1 MNDPRPLMAASFLL
15 IGGALFTLSRRAHAD
30 VLQELPPPD
39 QEGDAPPVGIVDY
52 IGAALD
58 SVAIDAQATFS
69 DLGEIVN
76 PTPNAETNLAAF
88 LLAIRM
94 AEGTSGPNGYRTLF
108 GGGLF
113 DSFADH
119 PRRRI
124 TASMK
129 GKTITSTA
137 AGAYQAL
144 AGTWDDFVRSQGPH
158 DFSPASQDQFAVW
171 AIRRRGALADVRAG
185 RFDVA
190 ANKVRQEWASF
201 PGAGYGQPEKSLVA
215 IRNAYQ
221 AAGGTLA

>member
-1 MNDPRPLMAASFLL
+1 MAASFLL
-15 IGGALFTLSRRAHAD
+15 VGGAVYMLSRRAHAEQLAQD
-30 VLQELPPPD
+30 VPGIEPTS
-39 QEGDAPPVGIVDY
+39 DAPPVGILDF
-52 IGAALD
+52 IGTALD
-58 SVAIDAQATFS
+58 SVTIDAQATFS

-76 PTPNAETNLAAF
+76 PTPNAEQNLAAF
-88 LLAIRM
+88 LMAIRM
-94 AEGTSGPNGYRTLF
+94 AEGTNGPNGYRTLF

-113 DSFADH
+113 ESFADH
-119 PRRRI
+119 PRRVI
-124 TASMK
+124 TATLK
-129 GKTITSTA
+129 GKVLKSSA

-144 AGTWDDFVRSQGPH
+144 SGTWDDFIRSQGPH

-215 IRNAYQ
+215 IRSAYQ